1 MENFGVMPFTMATS
15 ALGIAILG
23 FIYVHGRVNKLEK
36 KLKDFDVIPKEFE
49 SINIEI
55 NPLKK
60 ELQKLKESGEK

>member
-1 MENFGVMPFTMATS
+1 MENFGVMPFTTS

-23 FIYVHGRVNKLEK
+23 FIYVHGRLNKLEK

-49 SINIEI
+49 SINCEFD
-55 NPLKK
+55 PLTK